1 MNGQLALVRLA
12 SVEDVK
18 PNQMKAV
25 EADGKK
31 ILLVNLNGT
40 YYAIGNK
47 CTHHG
52 CMLSSGALKGDTVQC
67 GCHGAVFN
75 VKTGNVIKGPAK
87 EPEPKYEVKV
97 ENGQVMVNV

>member
-1 MNGQLALVRLA
+1 MKCQLALVKLA
-12 SVEDVK
+12 SAEDLK

-25 EADGKK
+25 EANGKK

-47 CTHHG
+47 CTHRG
-52 CMLSSGALKGDTVQC
+52 CMLSSGSLKGDTVQC
-67 GCHGAVFN
+67 GCHGAIFDA
-75 VKTGNVIKGPAK
+75 KTGNVVKGPAK

-97 ENGQVMVNV
+97 ENGQVMVSI